1 MQQLEKRV
9 FLGLNDVDD
18 DSVPLEERMLA
29 AVTELGKRIAA
40 SDEEIARLRA
50 EVACVKEKNRVL
62 EQAKRISDAALEEYA
77 ERAEF
82 DWEMS

>member
-18 DSVPLEERMLA
+18 DSVPFEERMLA

-40 SDEEIARLRA
+40 SDEEVARLRA
-50 EVACVKEKNRVL
+50 EVARVKEKNRVL
-62 EQAKRISDAALEEYA
+62 KHAKRVSDAALKEYA
-77 ERAEF
+77 ERAEH